1 MTSFAVEND
10 TVVIGNKT
18 YTFLAAPSAAYTVDI
33 KTDETTQASA
43 LASAINL
50 DGTAAAYGAS
60 HVEQHPDVQASVA
73 DGVITLQAR
82 VAGYHINGLYLA
94 ETLTN
99 GTITGGVNV
108 FASVTSAT
116 LGVGELQDWLQG
128 LLDTGQVNADIIRE
142 IDEAI
147 I

>member
-1 MTSFAVEND
+1 MARVALTRGSAAAITMTDLAVADD

-18 YTFLAAPSAAYTVDI
+18 YTFKAAPSAAYEVV
-33 KTDETTQASA
+33 QASA
-43 LASAINL
+43 
-50 DGTAAAYGAS
+50 
-60 HVEQHPDVQASVA
+60 A

-99 GTITGGVNV
+99 GTITGGGNT
-108 FASVTSAT
+108 FAAVTSAT
-116 LGVGELQDWLQG
+116 LGVGELQDWLRG